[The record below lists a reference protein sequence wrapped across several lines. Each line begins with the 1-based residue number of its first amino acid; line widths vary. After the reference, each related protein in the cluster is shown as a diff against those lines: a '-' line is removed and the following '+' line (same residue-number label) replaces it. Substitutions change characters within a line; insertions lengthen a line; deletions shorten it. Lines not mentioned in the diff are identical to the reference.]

1 MSRLVNNMN
10 SNFTTIQEA
19 RHWASVFLGK
29 HTRETRVADL
39 LLEHFLKMSFAQLL
53 AYEKDPF
60 PENKR
65 EVFVESVRVH
75 AETGMP
81 VQHII
86 GEADFYGR
94 SFSVNSNVLVPRSE
108 TEELVEGILKWVESS
123 NKDEPQIADIGTGSG
138 IIAITL
144 ALELNKADVYAS
156 DISEEA
162 LQTASGNAQK
172 LGADIQFIQGDFYA
186 PFKDIPVDIVVSNPP
201 YIAHVDKD
209 LMDDTVV
216 NFDPALALFA
226 DREGLAAYDTIVKQ
240 IKDSNHRPS
249 LIAFEIGYLQG
260 DAVKKIIQ
268 DSLPE
273 YTIEI
278 RKDINKK
285 DRMVFA
291 SCVSN

>member
-1 MSRLVNNMN
+1 
-10 SNFTTIQEA
+10 
-19 RHWASVFLGK
+19 
-29 HTRETRVADL
+29 
-39 LLEHFLKMSFAQLL
+39 MSFAQLL

-60 PENKR
+60 PESKR

-94 SFSVNSNVLVPRSE
+94 SFSVNSNVLVPRTE